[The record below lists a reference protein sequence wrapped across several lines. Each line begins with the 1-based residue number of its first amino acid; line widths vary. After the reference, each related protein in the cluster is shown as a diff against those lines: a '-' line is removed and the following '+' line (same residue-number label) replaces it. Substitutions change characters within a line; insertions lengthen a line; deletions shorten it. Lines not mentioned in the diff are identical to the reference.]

1 MLANVHLWP
10 GDLFQISEFDEF
22 ISEEAAEQD

>member
-10 GDLFQISEFDEF
+10 GDLFQISEFGEF